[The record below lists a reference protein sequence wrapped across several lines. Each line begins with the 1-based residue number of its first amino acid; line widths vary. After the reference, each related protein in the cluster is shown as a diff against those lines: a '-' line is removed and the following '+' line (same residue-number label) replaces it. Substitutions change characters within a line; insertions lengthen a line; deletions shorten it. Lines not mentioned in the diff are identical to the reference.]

1 MKNMFLFFAS
11 SAFILSNITLAV
23 ILRGSDALTG
33 VLNFSYIFAQF
44 MLGGV
49 VIMLAEYAA
58 SRIMGIHKDIRGSVI
73 SLTAAV
79 SFIIAMTMAWLR
91 MTEIIRMYRM
101 T

>member
-11 SAFILSNITLAV
+11 SAFIMSNITLAV
-23 ILRGSDALTG
+23 ILRDNDVLTG
-33 VLNFSYIFAQF
+33 VLTFSYIFAQF
-44 MLGGV
+44 MLGGA
-49 VIMLAEYAA
+49 VIMFAEYAA

-73 SLTAAV
+73 SLTGAV

-91 MTEIIRMYRM
+91 MTEIIKTYKL